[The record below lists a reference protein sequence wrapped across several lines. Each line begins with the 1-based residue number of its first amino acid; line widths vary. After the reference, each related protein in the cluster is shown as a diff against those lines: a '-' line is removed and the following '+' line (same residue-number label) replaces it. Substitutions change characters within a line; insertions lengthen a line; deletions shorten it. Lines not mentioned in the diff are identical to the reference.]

1 MTGQTKGPAAKIHG
15 WSGEVKGGRGEVSN
29 GVFMDFPYSL
39 YNGEPRSYSEFRN
52 RITGVLN
59 VF

>member
-39 YNGEPRSYSEFRN
+39 YNGEPRSY
-52 RITGVLN
+52 
-59 VF
+59 